1 MDNSNMKDIDL
12 KNIPIKEFKAEITSG
27 DLIHAMTHAAT
38 REDIANLRKEM
49 KEDVSRLDNSIS
61 RLDSKIDTVNTSLVN
76 RIDTINTS
84 LVNRMDS
91 NFKWLVGIIITGIIF
106 SPVSLVLIPHF
117 IKYL

>member
-61 RLDSKIDTVNTSLVN
+61 KLDTKI
-76 RIDTINTS
+76 
-84 LVNRMDS
+84 DS

-106 SPVSLVLIPHF
+106 SPVSLVLVPHF
-117 IKYL
+117 IK

>member
-76 RIDTINTS
+76 R
-84 LVNRMDS
+84 MDS

-106 SPVSLVLIPHF
+106 SPVSLVLVPHF
-117 IKYL
+117 IK